1 MHHDSSNRNIVLY
14 VRVGD
19 NVSVRIAKAVTADF
33 CFQDALVYCSSN
45 PYIGGVGA
53 TSRLPLLMH
62 TNQDLSVSRII
73 IMNDL
78 AVLIPFIIIGIIFF
92 LLLKITLK
100 IRRKGGSLTHI
111 VYGANQ
117 EFLTK
122 DQNKA
127 IEVVVNRNAN
137 KKEEESGED
146 KQ

>member
-1 MHHDSSNRNIVLY
+1 
-14 VRVGD
+14 
-19 NVSVRIAKAVTADF
+19 
-33 CFQDALVYCSSN
+33 
-45 PYIGGVGA
+45 
-53 TSRLPLLMH
+53 
-62 TNQDLSVSRII
+62 
-73 IMNDL
+73 MNDL